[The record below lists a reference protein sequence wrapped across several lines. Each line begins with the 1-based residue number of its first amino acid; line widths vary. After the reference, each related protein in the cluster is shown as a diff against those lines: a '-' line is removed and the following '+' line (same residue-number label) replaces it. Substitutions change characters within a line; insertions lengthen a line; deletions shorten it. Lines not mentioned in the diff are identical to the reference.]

1 MDGLF
6 RYMRRYIKRSVFVE
20 VAKMG
25 MRMFCHSAI
34 CLCSLAAV
42 LGCCLGEVAVQITVG
57 MEDLTKIGT
66 DERILIGD
74 VNISEPV
81 SALSARTHRVDPL
94 NSFKKYKGGYNI
106 TNTHYWSSTIYTGRY
121 GYIIGAIWII
131 GGLVYA
137 SILLITRTRFVNK
150 ESKHK
155 KRFPFSDKYCVWPIL
170 IGIILAF
177 LAMVPSGIVLG
188 GSAKFCSRAK
198 TIKNIIMETSE
209 EAAQTI
215 YNVTGAVEAMG
226 RITEFYGG
234 FKGSSYLNS
243 TSQKLIKNASNIQ
256 RKAET
261 SMLSLNKGIK
271 ILEAVT
277 ITSVVLNIVAVLAV
291 LALRH
296 PRLYKIFYLFII
308 LCWLF
313 TFLFWIYFGLYFFL
327 YKFSGDSCVA
337 LAEYMLSPR
346 NSNLSSIMPC
356 SEQLSTNAMLH
367 DIRAGIHNTIDQ
379 VNKKISA
386 AKSLPI
392 PDLEF
397 VCNPFS
403 ESPDYSYEPK
413 NCSSNTIKIGDIPQI
428 LKKYTCM
435 ADDRGVCRGGEF
447 ISASDFIKVQ
457 VYTSSMQNILDG
469 YPGIERL
476 ANCHLVKDASKIL
489 LKECKQLKNYAYLTW
504 AGSVVL
510 SIFMVFFVPMLIV
523 EAHQQHKRHTSHWS
537 VVKPQPG
544 LEGSQMD
551 MTEMASIQ
559 V

>member
-1 MDGLF
+1 
-6 RYMRRYIKRSVFVE
+6 
-20 VAKMG
+20 MG

-74 VNISEPV
+74 VNISEPL

-94 NSFKKYKGGYNI
+94 NSFKKYKV
-106 TNTHYWSSTIYTGRY
+106 
-121 GYIIGAIWII
+121 YIIK
-131 GGLVYA
+131 LK
-137 SILLITRTRFVNK
+137 FVFF
-150 ESKHK
+150 ELSQ
-155 KRFPFSDKYCVWPIL
+155 L
-170 IGIILAF
+170 
-177 LAMVPSGIVLG
+177 VPSGIVLG

-198 TIKNIIMETSE
+198 TIKNTIMETSE

-356 SEQLSTNAMLH
+356 SEQLSANAMLH

-435 ADDRGVCRGGEF
+435 ANDRGVCRGGEF

-476 ANCHLVKDASKIL
+476 ANCQLVKDASKIL

-551 MTEMASIQ
+551 MTEMASIE

>member
-1 MDGLF
+1 
-6 RYMRRYIKRSVFVE
+6 
-20 VAKMG
+20 MG

-74 VNISEPV
+74 VNISEPL

-94 NSFKKYKGGYNI
+94 NSFKKYKV
-106 TNTHYWSSTIYTGRY
+106 
-121 GYIIGAIWII
+121 YIIK
-131 GGLVYA
+131 LK
-137 SILLITRTRFVNK
+137 FVFF
-150 ESKHK
+150 ELSQ
-155 KRFPFSDKYCVWPIL
+155 L
-170 IGIILAF
+170 
-177 LAMVPSGIVLG
+177 VPSGIVLG

-198 TIKNIIMETSE
+198 TIKNTIMETSE

-296 PRLYKIFYLFII
+296 PRLYKIFYLF
-308 LCWLF
+308 
-313 TFLFWIYFGLYFFL
+313 
-327 YKFSGDSCVA
+327 SGDSCVA

-356 SEQLSTNAMLH
+356 SEQLSANAMLH

-435 ADDRGVCRGGEF
+435 ANDRGVCRGGEF

-476 ANCHLVKDASKIL
+476 ANCQLVKDASKIL

-551 MTEMASIQ
+551 MTEMASIE

>member
-1 MDGLF
+1 
-6 RYMRRYIKRSVFVE
+6 
-20 VAKMG
+20 
-25 MRMFCHSAI
+25 
-34 CLCSLAAV
+34 
-42 LGCCLGEVAVQITVG
+42 
-57 MEDLTKIGT
+57 
-66 DERILIGD
+66 
-74 VNISEPV
+74 
-81 SALSARTHRVDPL
+81 
-94 NSFKKYKGGYNI
+94 
-106 TNTHYWSSTIYTGRY
+106 
-121 GYIIGAIWII
+121 
-131 GGLVYA
+131 
-137 SILLITRTRFVNK
+137 
-150 ESKHK
+150 
-155 KRFPFSDKYCVWPIL
+155 
-170 IGIILAF
+170 
-177 LAMVPSGIVLG
+177 
-188 GSAKFCSRAK
+188 
-198 TIKNIIMETSE
+198 METSE

-226 RITEFYGG
+226 TITEFYGG
-234 FKGSSYLNS
+234 FKGSNYLNS
-243 TSQKLIKNASNIQ
+243 TSQKLIKKAANIQ

-277 ITSVVLNIVAVLAV
+277 ITSIVLNIVAVLAV
-291 LALRH
+291 LALRQ

-337 LAEYMLSPR
+337 LAEYTLHPR

-356 SEQLSTNAMLH
+356 SDQLSANAMLR

-403 ESPDYSYEPK
+403 ETPDYSYEPK
-413 NCSSNTIKIGDIPQI
+413 NCSSNTIKIGDIPQ
-428 LKKYTCM
+428 KYTCM
-435 ADDRGVCRGGEF
+435 ANDRGVCRGGEL
-447 ISASDFIKVQ
+447 ISASDFMKVQ

-476 ANCHLVKDASKIL
+476 ANCQLVKDASKIL
-489 LKECKQLKNYAYLTW
+489 LKECKPLRNYAYSTW
-504 AGSVVL
+504 AASVVL
-510 SIFMVFFVPMLIV
+510 SIFMVFFVLMLIV
-523 EAHQQHKRHTSHWS
+523 EARQQHKRLTSHCS
-537 VVKPQPG
+537 VVQPQPG

-551 MTEMASIQ
+551 MIAL
-559 V
+559 

>member
-1 MDGLF
+1 MDGLL
-6 RYMRRYIKRSVFVE
+6 RYMRRYIKRSVYAE
-20 VAKMG
+20 VAEMG
-25 MRMFCHSAI
+25 LRMFYHSAI

-42 LGCCLGEVAVQITVG
+42 LSCCLGEVAVQITVA

-74 VNISEPV
+74 VNISEPA
-81 SALSARTHRVDPL
+81 SALSARTQRVDPL

-137 SILLITRTRFVNK
+137 SILLITKTRFVNK
-150 ESKHK
+150 EPKHK
-155 KRFPFSDKYCVWPIL
+155 KRFAFSDKYCVWPIL
-170 IGIILAF
+170 IAIILAF

-243 TSQKLIKNASNIQ
+243 TSQKLIKKASNIQ

-291 LALRH
+291 LGS
-296 PRLYKIFYLFII
+296 KISR
-308 LCWLF
+308 
-313 TFLFWIYFGLYFFL
+313 
-327 YKFSGDSCVA
+327 FSGDSCVA
-337 LAEYMLSPR
+337 LAEYTLNPR
-346 NSNLSSIMPC
+346 NSNLSSFMPC
-356 SEQLSTNAMLH
+356 SEQLSANAMLH
-367 DIRAGIHNTIDQ
+367 DIRAGIRNTIDQ
-379 VNKKISA
+379 VNKRISA

-392 PDLEF
+392 PGLEF

-413 NCSSNTIKIGDIPQI
+413 NCSSNTIEIGDIPQI
-428 LKKYTCM
+428 LKKYTCT
-435 ADDRGVCRGGEF
+435 ANDGGVCRGGEF
-447 ISASDFIKVQ
+447 ISASDFMKVQ

-476 ANCHLVKDASKIL
+476 ANCQLVKDASKIL

-544 LEGSQMD
+544 LEGSRVD
-551 MTEMASIQ
+551 MIEMASIE

>member
-1 MDGLF
+1 
-6 RYMRRYIKRSVFVE
+6 
-20 VAKMG
+20 MG

-74 VNISEPV
+74 VNISEPL

-198 TIKNIIMETSE
+198 TIKNTIMETSE

-296 PRLYKIFYLFII
+296 PRLYKIFYLF
-308 LCWLF
+308 
-313 TFLFWIYFGLYFFL
+313 
-327 YKFSGDSCVA
+327 SGDSCVA

-356 SEQLSTNAMLH
+356 SEQLSANAMLH

-435 ADDRGVCRGGEF
+435 ANDRGVCRGGEF

-476 ANCHLVKDASKIL
+476 ANCQLVKDASKIL

-551 MTEMASIQ
+551 MTEMASIE